1 MRGALTPAD
10 AGRLARPATALGM
23 VLALVALPLLAALP
37 LEIGDLAAI
46 ALKGA
51 LVAAIVVIV
60 LGSEGAPLSS
70 IGVARP
76 RLVDV
81 GWTLVVTV
89 LGVGA
94 FVATGPL
101 VSALDLPVREG
112 IPTPSLAIGIAS
124 AVTAGVTEEV
134 LFRGYPIERL
144 IDAGYRPLA
153 AGGLT
158 WAAFTVAH
166 APSYPAGNLVQIAL
180 VALLFTAVYVRTR
193 SLVPVVAGHVLVDLV
208 GVLAYVYA

>member
-1 MRGALTPAD
+1 MRGALAPAD
-10 AGRLARPATALGM
+10 AGRLTRPATVLGM
-23 VLALVALPLLAALP
+23 VLALVALPLMAALP
-37 LEIGDLAAI
+37 LDIGDLAAI
-46 ALKGA
+46 ALKWA

-60 LGSEGAPLSS
+60 LGFEGAPLSS

-76 RLVDV
+76 RLVDL
-81 GWTLVVTV
+81 GWTVAVAA
-89 LGVGA
+89 LGVGV

-101 VSALDLPVREG
+101 VSALGLPVREG

-144 IDAGYRPLA
+144 IDAGSSPLV

-166 APSYPAGNLVQIAL
+166 APSYPAGNLVQIGL

-208 GVLAYVYA
+208 GVLASVYA

>member
-1 MRGALTPAD
+1 MRGALASAD
-10 AGRLARPATALGM
+10 AGRLTRPATVLGM
-23 VLALVALPLLAALP
+23 VLALVALPLLAAVP
-37 LEIGDLAAI
+37 LDIGDLAAI
-46 ALKGA
+46 ALKWV

-60 LGSEGAPLSS
+60 LGFEGAPLSS

-76 RLVDV
+76 RLGDV
-81 GWTLVVTV
+81 GWTVAVAA
-89 LGVGA
+89 LGVGV

-101 VSALDLPVREG
+101 VSALGLPVREG

-144 IDAGYRPLA
+144 IDAGSSPLV

-158 WAAFTVAH
+158 WAAFTIAH
-166 APSYPAGNLVQIAL
+166 APSYPAGNLVQIGL

-208 GVLAYVYA
+208 GVLASVYA